1 MIMKPKCK
9 KINTPM
15 KKLTREKLQKKP
27 NKQEPNYVCLLGI
40 CLHFT
45 YSTQEHSL
53 EEIAIKMKMLYAIEE
68 ILLPILKKLK
78 N

>member
-53 EEIAIKMKMLYAIEE
+53 EEIAIKMKMLQAGMQ
-68 ILLPILKKLK
+68 LKKFSFQS
-78 N
+78 